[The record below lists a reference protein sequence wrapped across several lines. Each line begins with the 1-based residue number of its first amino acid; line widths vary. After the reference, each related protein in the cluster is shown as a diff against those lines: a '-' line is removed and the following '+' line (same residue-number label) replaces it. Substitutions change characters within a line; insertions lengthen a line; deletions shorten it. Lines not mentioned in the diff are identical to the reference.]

1 VGHHGSRGSTG
12 DAWLDALRPRLAVI
26 SVGRNDY
33 GHPAP
38 ATLARL
44 ASHGIP
50 VRRTDQEGTIT
61 VLTDGTRM
69 RVRSTQGS
77 LELDVR

>member
-1 VGHHGSRGSTG
+1 
-12 DAWLDALRPRLAVI
+12 
-26 SVGRNDY
+26 VGRNDY

-44 ASHGIP
+44 AAHEVQ
-50 VRRTDQEGTIT
+50 VRRTDQAGTIT
-61 VLTDGTRM
+61 VSTDGTRM
-69 RVRSTQGS
+69 RVRSTQAS